1 MTCNLSFT
9 ANLCRHVHA
18 PAAQV
23 EGASVREALERY
35 FRDHPRVRGYVL
47 DDQGMLR
54 KHVAI
59 FVNTELIRDR
69 VGLSDPLRTGDDIYV
84 VQALSG
90 G

>member
-1 MTCNLSFT
+1 M
-9 ANLCRHVHA
+9 
-18 PAAQV
+18 
-23 EGASVREALERY
+23 
-35 FRDHPRVRGYVL
+35 RGYVL